1 MKALITGGAGF
12 IGSHLGQRLLEQG
25 WDVVVVDDLSNGF
38 ESNVPAGAEFIRGDA
53 ADAAMLDRACSG
65 CSAIF
70 HLAAVSSVQD
80 SLARPLQVHGVNLT
94 MTLALL
100 EAAVRH
106 DISKFVFSSS
116 AAVYGDTLGQPARED
131 MVPAPLSHYA
141 VQKLA
146 SEYYCGVYRRL
157 HGIDAVCLRYFN
169 VYGPGQRDDSPYSG
183 VISKFLAAARKGE
196 PMNICGDGAQ
206 TRDFVHVSDVVEAN
220 LASLRPPVE
229 PADRR
234 IYNIGSGASVS
245 VVELADMIR
254 QSRPCSGPPLFAP
267 ARAGEIK
274 HSRADITR
282 ARTALGFMPRATLS
296 DFLKTPAPFVGGN
309 L

>member
-1 MKALITGGAGF
+1 
-12 IGSHLGQRLLEQG
+12 
-25 WDVVVVDDLSNGF
+25 
-38 ESNVPAGAEFIRGDA
+38 
-53 ADAAMLDRACSG
+53 
-65 CSAIF
+65 
-70 HLAAVSSVQD
+70 VQD
-80 SLARPLQVHGVNLT
+80 SLERPLEVHAVNLT

-106 DISKFVFSSS
+106 GVPNFVFSSS
-116 AAVYGDTLGQPARED
+116 AAVYGDTHGKAACED
-131 MVPAPLSHYA
+131 MFPSPLSHYA

-157 HGIDAVCLRYFN
+157 HGINAVCLRYFN
-169 VYGPGQRDDSPYSG
+169 VYGSRQRDDSPYSG

-196 PMNICGDGAQ
+196 PMTLCGDGTQ

-220 LASLRPPVE
+220 LASLRPPAD
-229 PADRR
+229 PADQRT
-234 IYNIGSGASVS
+234 YNVGSGESVS
-245 VVELADMIR
+245 VVDLADMIR
-254 QSRPCSGPPLFAP
+254 QSRSRSGRPSFAP

-282 ARTALGFMPRATLS
+282 ARTALGFVPRAALS
-296 DFLKTPAPFVGGN
+296 DFLKTPDPVVGGS